1 MQFFSGAWSVSK
13 PYLLKFRTCRIL
25 CETSPLSLCVENK
38 VFRSN
43 KLTMFGSVKRVLS
56 GMFLLRLSIFFCSL
70 RGFRS
75 SEWFEILLRLRFC
88 SMGMGYLFFEE
99 GLIVRPGVVELC
111 IPELVFLEGKFYLF
125 FFGPLHFIPSKYTL
139 NNF

>member
-1 MQFFSGAWSVSK
+1 M
-13 PYLLKFRTCRIL
+13 
-25 CETSPLSLCVENK
+25 ENK

-75 SEWFEILLRLRFC
+75 SEWFEILLRLGFC
-88 SMGMGYLFFEE
+88 SMVMGYLFFEE
-99 GLIVRPGVVELC
+99 GLIVRPGVVELR
-111 IPELVFLEGKFYLF
+111 IPELVFLEGKFYLVF
-125 FFGPLHFIPSKYTL
+125 LGLSISSPQNTH
-139 NNF
+139 

>member
-1 MQFFSGAWSVSK
+1 M
-13 PYLLKFRTCRIL
+13 
-25 CETSPLSLCVENK
+25 ENK

-75 SEWFEILLRLRFC
+75 SEWFEILLRLGFC
-88 SMGMGYLFFEE
+88 SMVMGYLFFEE
-99 GLIVRPGVVELC
+99 GLIVRPGVVELS

-125 FFGPLHFIPSKYTL
+125 LFWASPFHPLKIHTK
-139 NNF
+139 